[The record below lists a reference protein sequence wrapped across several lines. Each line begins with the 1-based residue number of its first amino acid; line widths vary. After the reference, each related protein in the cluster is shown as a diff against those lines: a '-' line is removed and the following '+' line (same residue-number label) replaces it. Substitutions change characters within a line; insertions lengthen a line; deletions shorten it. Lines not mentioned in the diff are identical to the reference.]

1 MDDAVG
7 ERDGHRRIRGEY
19 VDSRTA
25 LYSTPGQ
32 QASRACFDLEFRI
45 ALRRRFGHAGGCDM
59 LQERKTGTIRLSLTT
74 PVS

>member
-1 MDDAVG
+1 MGDAVR

-19 VDSRTA
+19 VDSRAA

-45 ALRRRFGHAGGCDM
+45 ALRRPRF
-59 LQERKTGTIRLSLTT
+59 R
-74 PVS
+74 

>member
-19 VDSRTA
+19 VDSRAA

-45 ALRRRFGHAGGCDM
+45 ALRRSQGSVMRAVVTSCKSER
-59 LQERKTGTIRLSLTT
+59 QERYDCL
-74 PVS
+74 

>member
-45 ALRRRFGHAGGCDM
+45 ALRRSQGSVMRAVVTSCKSER
-59 LQERKTGTIRLSLTT
+59 QE
-74 PVS
+74 

>member
-1 MDDAVG
+1 MGDAVR

-19 VDSRTA
+19 VDSRAA

-45 ALRRRFGHAGGCDM
+45 ALRRSQGSVMRAAVTSGKSER
-59 LQERKTGTIRLSLTT
+59 QERCDCL
-74 PVS
+74 

>member
-19 VDSRTA
+19 VDSRAA

-45 ALRRRFGHAGGCDM
+45 ALRRSQGSVMRAAVTCCKSER
-59 LQERKTGTIRLSLTT
+59 QERYDCL
-74 PVS
+74 